1 MFKFD
6 FSDLELEGE
15 EETLPSPSPGA
26 QKISHTVT
34 SNAKKNLEH
43 FRVLSIDELVCIV
56 LTILHAQRYP

>member
-26 QKISHTVT
+26 QKVDHTVT
-34 SNAKKNLEH
+34 SNAKKKLEH
-43 FRVLSIDELVCIV
+43 FRVLSVDELVCVVFID
-56 LTILHAQRYP
+56 LHAQKYP

>member
-26 QKISHTVT
+26 QQYDNTVT
-34 SNAKKNLEH
+34 SNAKRNLEH
-43 FRVLSIDELVCIV
+43 FRVLSVDELVCV
-56 LTILHAQRYP
+56 VFTDLHAQRYP

>member
-26 QKISHTVT
+26 QKIDHTVT
-34 SNAKKNLEH
+34 SNTKKILEH
-43 FRVLSIDELVCIV
+43 FRVLSVDELVCIV
-56 LTILHAQRYP
+56 LTDLHAQRYP